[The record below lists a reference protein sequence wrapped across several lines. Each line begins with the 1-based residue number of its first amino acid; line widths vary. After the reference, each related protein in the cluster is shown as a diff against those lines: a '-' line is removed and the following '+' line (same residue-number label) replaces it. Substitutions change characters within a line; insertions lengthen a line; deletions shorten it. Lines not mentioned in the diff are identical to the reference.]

1 MIKMKLLIMDTGSF
15 FDIGGAEKDT
25 ADLYRYLKS
34 KGDIELYLYGD
45 LSKLG
50 VYDCIKDINSV
61 KIEDLNLII
70 INSIKDVVTLK
81 GVGLDKIKAK
91 LMLIDRGDL
100 IVHMHRS
107 PLKRFISRIFDIK
120 DISNPESY
128 NQRLKSI
135 TSKSRLILLREIRDF
150 LSKSYNIYLFRSI
163 MNRID
168 VYIAINATQMMLA
181 ERYIKRAKK
190 IYQPIAPHKEFRK
203 LEISKDYEGAIYVG
217 RLEETQKRVSF
228 IIKGIR
234 RVIDKHGDLKD
245 RELLRIIGDYNKN
258 DGPYYKELVRRLSLE
273 KNIRFIGALY
283 GDDLVRAIN
292 NSGFIVSASKWE
304 SFSRNFI
311 EAMACGIPVLTDT
324 RNNVLI
330 NYNPEEHLIKDGYN
344 GLIYKYNCIDDF
356 ADKFYLM
363 LNNKQLRDE
372 MADNAYKF
380 VKERFDIDKN
390 REELYSIIKSSL

>member
-1 MIKMKLLIMDTGSF
+1 MKLLIMDTGSF